1 MQQDDQAYHL
11 PEDHDRQV
19 AQFMRWMLIGIIV
32 LILFLGALI
41 WFADRILQQVP
52 FATERNFVA
61 PYVEFYHSQRE
72 LTPEEEATERY
83 LQELAEEL
91 AQRMNMPE
99 EITVDVHLLDS
110 SELNA
115 FATLGGN
122 IFVLRGLLEEMPDE
136 NSLSMVL
143 AHELAHIKHR
153 DPIVSV
159 SRGLAF
165 QVAYTFIAG
174 DGSMVLSTGSEL
186 GMLFFSREQER
197 AADQVALETLQ
208 NYYGHVAG
216 ATTFFEK
223 AMAFEEAEQADES
236 PEWLESHPKLQSR
249 IDQLNADIEENFWIR
264 GKAQP
269 LELGLPE

>member
-19 AQFMRWMLIGIIV
+19 AQFMRWMLIGIFV
-32 LILFLGALI
+32 LILFLGTLI

-61 PYVEFYHSQRE
+61 PYVEFYHSQRD

-136 NSLSMVL
+136 NSLAMVL

-197 AADQVALETLQ
+197 AADQVALEALQ

-223 AMAFEEAEQADES
+223 AMALETAEQADES

-249 IDQLNADIEENFWIR
+249 INQLNADIEDNFWVR